1 MWCLQTEAEVISCL
15 KTFNRFPPE
24 LFLCGRSTDE
34 TAALFYT
41 LYLYGAADPRRT
53 PAVFN
58 TLMLYEVNLN
68 IFIDNNFTLEWC
80 KASQTAGKETIA
92 SLFTSGGSSL
102 CPSSGFWLFPLV
114 LWLSERLML
123 VYSTTAI
130 KLKICVLHFVPPAR
144 LRFEKKSRSSSCRRA
159 QTVKNL
165 PSRWTVIVNFGVS
178 GPWPL
183 ARLIFRS
190 RI

>member
-1 MWCLQTEAEVISCL
+1 MLLLLSSVCEAVVISCL

-68 IFIDNNFTLEWC
+68 IFIGNNFTLERC
-80 KASQTAGKETIA
+80 KASQTAGRGT
-92 SLFTSGGSSL
+92 SLVTSGGSSL
-102 CPSSGFWLFPLV
+102 CPSSGFRLFPLV
-114 LWLSERLML
+114 LWRSERLAL
-123 VYSTTAI
+123 VHSTTVI
-130 KLKICVLHFVPPAR
+130 KLKICALHFVPPAR

-165 PSRWTVIVNFGVS
+165 PSR
-178 GPWPL
+178 
-183 ARLIFRS
+183 
-190 RI
+190 